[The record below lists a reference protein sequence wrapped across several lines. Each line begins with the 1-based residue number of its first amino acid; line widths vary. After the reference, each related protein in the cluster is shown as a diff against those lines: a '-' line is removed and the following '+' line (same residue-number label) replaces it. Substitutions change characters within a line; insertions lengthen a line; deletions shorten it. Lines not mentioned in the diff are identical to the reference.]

1 MLRPRLRR
9 IHLMLTVACI
19 LLVLPMWLID
29 SDAIRTVLVLAVA
42 IPYLAAS
49 IYLGRRIRS
58 P

>member
-1 MLRPRLRR
+1 
-9 IHLMLTVACI
+9 MLTVACI